1 MLPPPSAEYES
12 ADLLFKSAQKFANSQ
27 GYALVKKRTRK
38 DRQQIAAQA
47 T

>member
-27 GYALVKKRTRK
+27 GYSLVKKRTHK
-38 DRQQIAAQA
+38 DN
-47 T
+47 